1 MTTTSSIMEKFSG
14 YPVFTNRDV
23 RLFLGRKAKAANVAR
38 LLSHMKRAGR
48 IHQVVRGVYSA
59 TVDERV
65 SGFAFQPFYYGTL
78 YALTLRELWTQ
89 NSRPEIITL
98 KKIRKSGI
106 LIFGGKVGVKL
117 HHLTPKRFFGFDI
130 LVVGGMQV
138 PVSDPEKTLIDLFFY
153 KIRLP
158 IQDYSGL
165 LKAVDRRKLAS
176 YLKAYDGHTRVAV
189 ENFVRKYK
197 RAADAGKLESPY

>member
-1 MTTTSSIMEKFSG
+1 MTTTSSITEKFSG

-117 HHLTPKRFFGFDI
+117 HHLTPKRFFGFDM
-130 LVVGGMQV
+130 LVVGGMKV

-158 IQDYSGL
+158 IQEYDGIL
-165 LKAVDRRKLAS
+165 NAINVKKLDS
-176 YLKAYDGHTRVAV
+176 YLKAYDGHTRKTVM
-189 ENFVRKYK
+189 NFVKKYLKLAK
-197 RAADAGKLESPY
+197 RGKLRSGY